1 MSEHVRRSRRRRRRP
16 AAPGFPA
23 AGPAVPPALV
33 SVMYWTDD
41 LVAEYVTRPELPGRD
56 AVIDRATDL
65 RAASRRLAAE
75 LRRSGGPVP
84 GSGNVLRFLP
94 SGGGFRR
101 ADGPPALRRRR

>member
-1 MSEHVRRSRRRRRRP
+1 MNTFAGRDAAVGCPPRPVSPRRARP
-16 AAPGFPA
+16 FR
-23 AGPAVPPALV
+23 PPSV

-65 RAASRRLAAE
+65 RAACRRLAAE
-75 LRRSGGPVP
+75 LRRSAGPAP
-84 GSGNVLRFLP
+84 GSRNVLRFPP
-94 SGGGFRR
+94 SGGGFER